1 MTGPATPPA
10 PGPGPAVERFP
21 AAALRGG
28 EPFAVLYGPGVDDV
42 FVDGTHQVCTLE
54 ETLWRLLRAEGYE
67 RIVFSSLS
75 DPVYFRDD
83 ASRDRSRRAA
93 APRRA
98 APRTMRHQQ
107 LRGPLGGMLV
117 SGLGAGGDAGE
128 RGADPAGAA
137 GATGPA
143 PSATGVSDPFGVMTL
158 AGYLR
163 RRDQRTAVVFPYAEE
178 VLRHHNAARQLA
190 HAMAD
195 WSQQSDGRNLWV
207 LVFRRP
213 TLEGVA
219 GFVAGQG
226 GFPLLETYVRQ
237 QMDTPGRP
245 GTARI
250 GFPQAAEVERLI
262 HATRL
267 RDGLRIGDWREL
279 APIVRAMAGQPWKAR
294 TWRTELVRLARQGG
308 ALDADAVRGWVE
320 GADTD
325 PRPAW
330 ERLAAMPG
338 LDAVKR
344 HFERLRAEVEATAAL
359 RDAGHTAVAEPPAL
373 HLVFAGNPG
382 TGKTTVARLVG
393 EVYRD
398 LGLLGRGHVVE
409 AKVRD
414 LVAGYVG
421 QTATLIDETVERALD
436 GVLFIDEAYALSD
449 QSAGFGGEA
458 IQTLISRMEN
468 DRGRLAVV
476 AAGYPDKMEE
486 FLDANPGLRSRFPTV
501 LDFTDYP
508 PDTLLAILLGRLTR
522 RGPRLS
528 PEAEEELARIVAGMY
543 RTRDAAFGNARE
555 MRTLADEVYALWAAR
570 VRRHVDRPVVP
581 EDIPETYRT
590 HLAPPAPDPAG
601 LLAELDR
608 YVGLGPVREHL
619 TQLANR
625 LRLRQSRGG
634 EGFAAP
640 HLLFTGPPGTGK
652 TTVARLVGRMFRDL
666 GLLRKGHVLEV
677 TRAELVGVHIGETA
691 PKVQKAVQ
699 DALDGVLFIDEA
711 YSLARDTSYGGYGA
725 EAIDTLTREMEHW
738 RGRLVVIAAG
748 YPREMAEFLDS
759 NSGLKS
765 RFTEPIPFPPYS
777 TADLVEVLRRSAA
790 AEGYVLGAGV
800 ADRAA
805 RWLERRRAADPA
817 GFGNARTVR
826 GLLEVMEG
834 RMAARFALHGWPQ
847 GPGPDSGPDSGPG
860 SGPGTGPG
868 SGHGSGPSHATGS
881 GPGPGPVV
889 PLEFEPADV
898 PDPAAGGPLTG

>member
-1 MTGPATPPA
+1 MTGAATPPA
-10 PGPGPAVERFP
+10 AGPGVPPPPPGPAVERFP
-21 AAALRGG
+21 ASVLHGG

-42 FVDGTHQVCTLE
+42 FVDGTHQVRTLE

-67 RIVFSSLS
+67 RIVFSSLQ
-75 DPVYFRDD
+75 DPVYFRDH
-83 ASRDRSRRAA
+83 ASRGLSRSAA

-98 APRTMRHQQ
+98 PRTMRHSQ
-107 LRGPLGGMLV
+107 LKGPLGGMLV
-117 SGLGAGGDAGE
+117 SGLGPSGDPGEQREAPAGGGAG
-128 RGADPAGAA
+128 G
-137 GATGPA
+137 TGPA
-143 PSATGVSDPFGVMTL
+143 PSAMGISDPFGVMTL
-158 AGYLR
+158 TAHLR
-163 RRDQRTAVVFPYAEE
+163 RREHRTAVVFPYAEE
-178 VLRHHNAARQLA
+178 VLRHHGAARQLA

-195 WSQQSDGRNLWV
+195 WAQQSDGRNLWV

-213 TLEGVA
+213 TLDAVA
-219 GFVAGQG
+219 RFVAEQG
-226 GFPLLETYVRQ
+226 GFPLLETFVRQ
-237 QMDTPGRP
+237 QSQTPGRP

-250 GFPQAAEVERLI
+250 GYPQGAELERLI

-267 RDGLRIGDWREL
+267 REGLRIGDWREL
-279 APIVRAMAGQPWKAR
+279 APIVRAMAGQPCKTR
-294 TWRTELVRLARQGG
+294 TWRARLAQL
-308 ALDADAVRGWVE
+308 AAVDAPLDGDAVRGWID

-325 PRPAW
+325 PRTAW
-330 ERLAAMPG
+330 ERLSAMPG
-338 LDAVKR
+338 LDAVKEHFR
-344 HFERLRAEVEATAAL
+344 HLRAEVEATTAL
-359 RDAGHTAVAEPPAL
+359 RAAGHAAEADLPSL

-393 EVYRD
+393 EMYRD
-398 LGLLGRGHVVE
+398 LGLLSRGHVVE
-409 AKVRD
+409 ARVRD

-421 QTATLIDETVERALD
+421 QTAGLTDETVDRALD
-436 GVLFIDEAYALSD
+436 GVLFIDEAYGLSD
-449 QSAGFGGEA
+449 QLDGFGGESIRA
-458 IQTLISRMEN
+458 LLSRMEN

-476 AAGYPDKMEE
+476 AAGYREKMEE
-486 FLDANPGLRSRFPTV
+486 FLDSDTGLRSRFPAV

-522 RGPRLS
+522 RGVGLS
-528 PEAEEELARIVAGMY
+528 PDAEEQLARIVDGMH
-543 RTRDAAFGNARE
+543 RTKDASFGNARD
-555 MRTLADEVYALWAAR
+555 MRTLADGIYTRWAAR
-570 VRRHVDRPVVP
+570 VRRGVHEPVTP
-581 EDIPETYRT
+581 EDIPEAHRT
-590 HLAPPAPDPAG
+590 HLAPPAPDPVA

-625 LRLRQSRGG
+625 LRLRQAKGG
-634 EGFAAP
+634 GGFAAP

-691 PKVQKAVQ
+691 PKVQKAVR
-699 DALDGVLFIDEA
+699 DALDGVLFLDEA

-777 TADLVEVLRRSAA
+777 TADLVEILRRSAA
-790 AEGYVLGAGV
+790 AEGYALGAGV

-805 RWLERRRAADPA
+805 LWLERKRAADPA

-826 GLLEVMEG
+826 GLLEDMEG
-834 RMAARFALHGWPQ
+834 AMAARFAVHGWPR
-847 GPGPDSGPDSGPG
+847 GPG
-860 SGPGTGPG
+860 SGP
-868 SGHGSGPSHATGS
+868 

-898 PDPAAGGPLTG
+898 PDPAAGGPVTG